1 MSRYPSDGAEA
12 ARRLFR
18 RWLGARFARAVSL
31 GDWQS
36 DEHLGGGRLE
46 IGRRWTVGLT
56 VVNTL
61 AVDASL
67 PWEAARGAIE
77 QRFDAAGLSVAL
89 FAPRGATLPAQDP
102 GLAELLHS
110 TQQRIA
116 IPDGRFE
123 VRRPVRLFLRRTSPD
138 GAVVTVLGG
147 LAGLWAQFTNR
158 VPGTFQLNS
167 AELLRLPSDRGE
179 RDELFQR
186 IVLAAGQPD
195 VDESVVVSA
204 TDAWTAVDLEEGGS
218 AVLGTP
224 RPENEEWSASL
235 RRNLRR
241 LLQRANGERQSG
253 CDATAL
259 AILGA
264 ATYAEDERLSWS
276 LRGMDP
282 TLYAGYD
289 FVVVVADGVTRA
301 VLEPPPGSLPWDP

>member
-1 MSRYPSDGAEA
+1 MPRYPSDGAEA
-12 ARRLFR
+12 GRRLFR

-56 VVNTL
+56 VANTL
-61 AVDASL
+61 AADADL
-67 PWEAARGAIE
+67 PWEAARAAIE
-77 QRFDAAGLSVAL
+77 ERLDAAGLSL
-89 FAPRGATLPAQDP
+89 TIFAPRGASLPGREP
-102 GLAELLHS
+102 GLSELLRS
-110 TQQRIA
+110 AQERVA
-116 IPDGRFE
+116 IPDGRLE
-123 VRRPVRLFLRRTSPD
+123 IRRPVRLSLRRTAPD
-138 GAVVTVLGG
+138 GSVVTVLGG
-147 LAGLWAQFTNR
+147 LAGHWAQFTNR

-167 AELLRLPSDRGE
+167 SELLRLPSDRGE

-195 VDESVVVSA
+195 VDGSLVVPA

-224 RPENEEWSASL
+224 RPENDEWSASL

-241 LLQRANGERQSG
+241 LLQRANGERQPG

-259 AILGA
+259 VILGA

-282 TLYAGYD
+282 ALYAGYD
-289 FVVVVADGVTRA
+289 FVAVIADGLTRP
-301 VLEPPPGSLPWDP
+301 VLEPPPRSLPWDQ